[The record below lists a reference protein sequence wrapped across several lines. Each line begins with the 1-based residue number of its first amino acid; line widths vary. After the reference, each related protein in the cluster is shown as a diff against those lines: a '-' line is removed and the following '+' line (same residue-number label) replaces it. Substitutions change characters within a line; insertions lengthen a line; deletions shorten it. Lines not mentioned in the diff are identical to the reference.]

1 MSLIIGRN
9 STQPPQQVYL
19 GDQPIVEMRLGSN
32 LIWTKYVAF
41 LGNDPVIE
49 IRLGDQLIWPAQVVE
64 PEPTPEIIELP
75 ILQINPI
82 RDIKL
87 PSLSKKD
94 TDLLDKIAKVGAIS
108 TLALPVL
115 STGIQIT
122 CESGNF
128 LPTRA
133 EIVKEFNK
141 ILQIPSQ
148 LKVYLQQIQTD
159 VTDRITNAEDEIRKT
174 QAEIEGGD
182 LTTEQIQEKTL
193 DVIGEIDPA
202 LRDQIEG
209 IISQVET
216 IIELI
221 SEILAPYWKKG
232 EVRNW
237 QKESDDAWSEL
248 IADYHIYIPT
258 KILEMIS
265 KLVPI
270 NFDINIYG
278 IEINL
283 LKILETEEQERVQK
297 QIEDEV
303 DRFYAMLPPEYQQY
317 NGDFGLICKEYK
329 SRITWQYVK
338 SKIIE
343 ICTGQ
348 LHAAFSALIE
358 KFQDVWDLLGLPSIP
373 DPLNFNVEEWIKLQI
388 DTVKLNAENFK
399 KDALAELETLET
411 QIEEFDIEKEIE
423 KEKKNLERTIK
434 EFDIEAEAYAMII
447 DQLEGI
453 ELFGISLLEVIG
465 GDLEETVKMPE
476 KDIDNLIKGARDWSK
491 QWQKELVNLW
501 IKKITTF
508 LEAIGLGKLM
518 DLLTLTFCDVLELI
532 GIPTS
537 FDIPLPEPE
546 LTV

>member
-64 PEPTPEIIELP
+64 QEPTPEIIELP

>member
-1 MSLIIGRN
+1 
-9 STQPPQQVYL
+9 
-19 GDQPIVEMRLGSN
+19 MRLGSN

-49 IRLGDQLIWPAQVVE
+49 IRLGDQLIWPAQVAE

-159 VTDRITNAEDEIRKT
+159 VTGRITNAEDEIKKT

>member
-49 IRLGDQLIWPAQVVE
+49 IRLGDQLIWPAQAVE

>member
-32 LIWTKYVAF
+32 LIWTKHVAF

-358 KFQDVWDLLGLPSIP
+358 KFQDVWDLLGLPPIP